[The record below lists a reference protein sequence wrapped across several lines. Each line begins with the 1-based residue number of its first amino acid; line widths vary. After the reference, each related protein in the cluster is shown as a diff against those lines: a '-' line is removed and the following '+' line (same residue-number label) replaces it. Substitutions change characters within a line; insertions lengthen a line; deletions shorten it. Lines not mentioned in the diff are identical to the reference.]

1 MKACFFQEG
10 RPCQLAL
17 ELKGLFLH
25 EESYVIS
32 THFCF
37 ETMPTLSH
45 VQHHRHCYQ
54 LQVIFRAITI
64 HPGPQ
69 TGKLGVTLDSPLSPF
84 SRPNPSACSLGS
96 KSVRL
101 SLVWRSSF
109 QSRFHHHHCLSS
121 LLIGVSTSALSLS
134 VYSVMRANHEKI
146 SVKWDQEL
154 VETPPM
160 MSTKSV
166 VNLHLP
172 HFLMKYLLLL
182 ESLRQSFPHL
192 RTRIPG

>member
-1 MKACFFQEG
+1 M
-10 RPCQLAL
+10 RNP
-17 ELKGLFLH
+17 
-25 EESYVIS
+25 VIS

-45 VQHHRHCYQ
+45 AQHHRHCNQ

-69 TGKLGVTLDSPLSPF
+69 TGKLGVALDSPLSPLC
-84 SRPNPSACSLGS
+84 RPNPSACSLGS
-96 KSVRL
+96 KSVCL
-101 SLVWRSSF
+101 SLFWRSSF
-109 QSRFHHHHCLSS
+109 QSRFHYHPCLSN
-121 LLIGVSTSALSLS
+121 LLTGVSTSALSLS